1 MTCGRYGTT
10 RRLSKLNL
18 PLDTKQFLLH
28 VLLVQA
34 ASPPPCRLPA
44 RLRAMSR
51 SSLHFPLDF
60 LKLNLQLDTKQ
71 LLLHVLL
78 VQAASPPLV
87 QAASPSLVPGL
98 IPLLSLLTPLLSGL
112 TSTLTPPILEPS
124 MAPMNVLVDLVE
136 LPRKLLLLI
145 SNIGAVEILP
155 LHLLGRPMPRRLS
168 TSSTSMMV
176 LLVRAR
182 MLVQPQPRFWTAC
195 RRCAM
200 EWARSKRHLR

>member
-1 MTCGRYGTT
+1 MPLHLLGRPMPRG
-10 RRLSKLNL
+10 LSN
-18 PLDTKQFLLH
+18 
-28 VLLVQA
+28 
-34 ASPPPCRLPA
+34 
-44 RLRAMSR
+44 
-51 SSLHFPLDF
+51 SS
-60 LKLNLQLDTKQ
+60 T
-71 LLLHVLL
+71 
-78 VQAASPPLV
+78 SM
-87 QAASPSLVPGL
+87 
-98 IPLLSLLTPLLSGL
+98 LSLL
-112 TSTLTPPILEPS
+112 
-124 MAPMNVLVDLVE
+124 DLVE